1 MIGDDETRIQYY
13 GNITGP
19 GGRSHMEG
27 LKFILKAMRIYNGK
41 KKKRAEVDHSRSV

>member
-13 GNITGP
+13 GNITEP

-27 LKFILKAMRIYNGK
+27 LKFILKAMRICNEK
-41 KKKRAEVDHSRSV
+41 KKKELR